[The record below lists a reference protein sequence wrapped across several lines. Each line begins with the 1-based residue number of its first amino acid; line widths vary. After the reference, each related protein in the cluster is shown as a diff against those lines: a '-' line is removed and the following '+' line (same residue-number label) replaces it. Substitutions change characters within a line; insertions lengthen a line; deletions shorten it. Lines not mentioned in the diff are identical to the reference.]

1 MRTQIIQDH
10 NGLPTGVFIPIE
22 DWDLIKSNYPDVEA
36 LDQKLPKWE
45 KDLIDSRLNTIAEN
59 PEKLKPIETLYKE
72 LNRKI

>member
-59 PEKLKPIETLYKE
+59 PERLKPIETLYKE

>member
-22 DWDLIKSNYPDVEA
+22 DWDLIKSNYPDVET

-45 KDLIDSRLNTIAEN
+45 KDLIDSRLKTIAEN
-59 PEKLKPIETLYKE
+59 PERLKPIETLFKE

>member
-45 KDLIDSRLNTIAEN
+45 KDLIDSRLNAIAEN